1 MHFSE
6 EQLKLVEEMS
16 YRLFQPYLIAIN
28 LEVDEDEFLE
38 EIHQKSSARTAF
50 YKGLIRHE
58 NEVREQIIKAALN
71 GSNPAQEQLLKLLQ
85 IFHSSLNE

>member
-6 EQLKLVEEMS
+6 EQLKTIEDMA

-28 LEVDEDEFLE
+28 LEVDEDDFID
-38 EIHQKSSARTAF
+38 EIQQKSTARTAF
-50 YKGLIRHE
+50 YKGVIRHE

-71 GSNPAQEQLLKLLQ
+71 GSNPAQEQLIKLLQ
-85 IFHSSLNE
+85 IFHSSINE